1 MKGLVRLQGV
11 VRGHSVK
18 RQTMNAMKYMQL
30 LVRVQTQVQSRRIQ
44 MLEHRARNEKDDP
57 KLASS
62 LAVSALMN
70 LWFQRQ
76 EQSLRHYYCCCP
88 SSLMIGMIV
97 C

>member
-57 KLASS
+57 KLACS
-62 LAVSALMN
+62 LEVSALMN
-70 LWFQRQ
+70 LSFQRQ
-76 EQSLRHYYCCCP
+76 EQSLRHYYCSCP
-88 SSLMIGMIV
+88 CSLMIGMIV

>member
-1 MKGLVRLQGV
+1 MKGLVRLQRV

-62 LAVSALMN
+62 AVSALVN
-70 LWFQRQ
+70 LWFQRR